1 MATAD
6 ALYMGGSRPNAATLR
21 LLTG

>member
-6 ALYMGGSRPNAATLR
+6 ALYMGASRPNAATQR